1 MDLTEKNGQPSME
14 EVLASIRRII
24 AEEPDGPNQIID
36 LSRPS
41 LVGDGLLEDAADF
54 ELPSIFR
61 PAAAPAATEKN
72 SPLFGRLT
80 DAIRG
85 ASGGVPADL
94 KPAEPEYRNGS
105 GIDEPVHALH
115 PMARSAYEAS
125 IQQTDGLS
133 SLKSTR
139 ADYGPAADIGGS
151 SHFTNMSAGPEDS
164 PAAPVDVP
172 RMMAPF
178 KDSKFHEAGNG
189 DIAASRGNCARACPA
204 GRRPAR
210 RFFDDRACATG
221 STGLRFGAAGA
232 SRHRRSRCVSAAAS
246 GLGSSSNPAAS
257 QTVPLGAAPP
267 TRASTAASEAGAAP
281 VGSVDDTTADLLR
294 PMLRQW
300 LADNMPR
307 MVEKALHIEVAES
320 VKSTKKGDVG

>member
-94 KPAEPEYRNGS
+94 KPAEPDYRNGS

-151 SHFTNMSAGPEDS
+151 SHFTIMSAGPEDS

-178 KDSKFHEAGNG
+178 KDSRFTKLAM
-189 DIAASRGNCARACPA
+189 ATSPPPVATAPA
-204 GRRPAR
+204 PAPPVDAPRVDFSTIVPAQLDRPAY
-210 RFFDDRACATG
+210 
-221 STGLRFGAAGA
+221 
-232 SRHRRSRCVSAAAS
+232 VSARPAPPATAAPVAYQPPAS
-246 GLGSSSNPAAS
+246 GLGSSSSPAAS